1 MKNPLTKLR
10 QLYKNLPIKHKMLL
24 ISYFQ
29 ILIPVIIIGLA
40 SCMISEKIIQSKS
53 IDYSLYIMRTIE
65 LRLSDCINSLTSMS
79 QELLY
84 DNNIY
89 ERLKDKDKNSASSL
103 DKYKR
108 NISTMDT
115 LKKYTNTRNEIQGIY
130 FESAD
135 RKVKFF
141 KDSSSSKE
149 SIEKLV
155 KFDEMIVKA
164 RQGHGKVRWYFTR
177 NTSKAE
183 QIFLVRTVY
192 DRDNFKEIGLM
203 VIRINRAFFE
213 SVYKGL
219 ANNDMKDVIVVSAEN
234 ESIVSRNNDFP
245 QNFTK
250 NISKDIKK
258 REGSFVDKGEEALIT
273 YVKMIDPA
281 WKIIS
286 YIPLDILYKDIYS
299 FRIII
304 ICICLVT
311 ALLFTLLNRKVS
323 NDFIIPIKRLVT
335 GMKEIQ
341 KGTHVD
347 VEVDRDDEL
356 GFITKTFNEMSKEI
370 SHLITWIYREQ
381 ITRKEAQLKALQS
394 QINPHFLFNTL
405 ESINWMA
412 MLKNVPEISETVTAL
427 SSLMEASIGR
437 DDKLIPLRD
446 EFKYIDHYISI
457 LKKRFEDRIQL
468 NVYVENNDILEIN
481 IPRLLIQPIIE
492 NAVYHGIGNINDV
505 GVIRLNTFISYG
517 ILVIEVI
524 DNGIGMDKESLKA
537 LNEILELDND
547 TYFRVRVN
555 EERKSI
561 GLENVNRR
569 IKLFYGEKY
578 GLSITSEKDEFTK
591 VTVSIPVKGPIKD

>member
-1 MKNPLTKLR
+1 
-10 QLYKNLPIKHKMLL
+10 
-24 ISYFQ
+24 
-29 ILIPVIIIGLA
+29 
-40 SCMISEKIIQSKS
+40 
-53 IDYSLYIMRTIE
+53 MRTIE

-79 QELLY
+79 QDLLY
-84 DNNIY
+84 YNDIY
-89 ERLKDKDKNSASSL
+89 ERLKDKDEIKNEDESENEDKDNSSSSSL
-103 DKYKR
+103 DKYER
-108 NISTMDT
+108 ITSTINT
-115 LKKYTNTRNEIQGIY
+115 LKKYTNSRNEILGIY
-130 FESAD
+130 FESMD

-141 KDSSSSKE
+141 KDSSRSKE
-149 SIEKLV
+149 SIENLV
-155 KFDEMIVKA
+155 RFEEMTAKA
-164 RQGHGKVRWYFTR
+164 RQGHGKVRWYFTK

-183 QIFLVRTVY
+183 QIFLVRIVY
-192 DRDNFKEIGLM
+192 DRDTFKEIGLM
-203 VIRINRAFFE
+203 AIRINRNYFE
-213 SVYKGL
+213 SVYNGL
-219 ANNDMKDVIVVSAEN
+219 VNKDMKDIAVVSAEN
-234 ESIVSRNNDFP
+234 EFIVSRNNEFPFMFENDFL
-245 QNFTK
+245 K
-250 NISKDIKK
+250 SIKT
-258 REGSFVDKGEEALIT
+258 REGALFNQKHDSLVT
-273 YVKMIDPA
+273 YVRMKDTE

-286 YIPLDILYKDIYS
+286 YIPLNVLYKDINN
-299 FRIII
+299 FRLII

-311 ALLFTLLNRKVS
+311 VFLFTLLNRKLS
-323 NDFIIPIKRLVT
+323 NDFIIPINRLVT

-347 VEVDRDDEL
+347 VEMDRDDEL

-370 SHLITWIYREQ
+370 NHLITWIYREQ

-437 DDKLIPLRD
+437 DDKLIPLRE

-468 NVYVENNDILEIN
+468 YVYVENNDILEIN
-481 IPRLLIQPIIE
+481 IPKLLIQPIIE

-505 GVIRLNTFISYG
+505 GIIRLNTFIRYG
-517 ILVIEVI
+517 VLIIEVV
-524 DNGIGMDKESLKA
+524 DNGIGMDNESLNR
-537 LNEILELDND
+537 LNEILALDND
-547 TYFRVRVN
+547 TYFRLRVN

-578 GLSITSEKDEFTK
+578 GLSINSEKNKFTK
-591 VTVSIPVKGPIKD
+591 VTVSIPIDGSIKTN